1 MIEDDIARLDLKV
14 ENLWHDMDKMTKEQ
28 LEMYTERLYIKLYGL
43 KYEQYAK
50 SAEERYWSHVNAVYQ
65 PH

>member
-1 MIEDDIARLDLKV
+1 MIEDAITRLDFKL
-14 ENLWHDMDKMTKEQ
+14 ENLWNDMDKMTKGE

-50 SAEERYWSHVNAVYQ
+50 ATEERYWAHVNAVYQ